1 MTMVAKRTAHVAI
14 AGAGLAGRL
23 LAWRLLGAGVAVSQI
38 DSRARDDRDLAAGVA
53 AAMLAPY
60 AELVVSDAEL
70 FALGEQSL
78 ALWPQWLAELQAQ
91 TGQAVDFHQQGSL
104 VVAHAPD
111 HPGLAHYADLIRY
124 RLPADKR
131 DAVKSLDAAAVAA
144 LEPAFAGRFDR
155 GLWLPLEGQL
165 DNGQLLNA
173 LQLAIAQGMA
183 QTGGQWLERTTVA
196 SVDAH
201 SVHTTDGQAIEADTV
216 VDCRGVA
223 ADWPGL
229 RGVRGEV
236 LTVHCPQ
243 VVLQRP
249 VRLIHPRYML
259 YIVPR
264 AEGRFVIGAT
274 ELESQDTGPVTV
286 RSMLELASAL
296 YSVHPAFGEAH
307 IVRAATSLRPATD
320 DHQPVW
326 AQRDGVWHLNGLYRH
341 GFLVA
346 PAMVQKAERTLLN
359 ALASDAAHAVE
370 MSR

>member
-1 MTMVAKRTAHVAI
+1 MVEPSYGTVAI

-23 LAWRLLGAGVAVSQI
+23 LAWRLLNAGVAVTLV
-38 DSRARDDRDLAAGVA
+38 DARARADRDHAAGVA

-60 AELVVSDAEL
+60 AELVVSDAAL
-70 FALGEQSL
+70 FALGEESL
-78 ALWPQWLAELQAQ
+78 ALWPQWLGALGEQ
-91 TGQAVDFHQQGSL
+91 TGQKVDFHHEGSL

-111 HPGLAHYADLIRY
+111 VPGLAHYADLIRY
-124 RLPADKR
+124 RLPAGER
-131 DAVKSLDAAAVAA
+131 REAVRTLDREGIAE
-144 LEPAFAGRFDR
+144 LEPAISGRFDR
-155 GLWLPLEGQL
+155 GLWLPQEGQL
-165 DNGQLLNA
+165 DNGQLLA
-173 LQLAIAQGMA
+173 VLEDAILRGMA
-183 QTGGQWLERTTVA
+183 RVGGQWLERTTVTRVEA
-196 SVDAH
+196 QAL
-201 SVHTTDGQAIEADTV
+201 HTQEGLTVEADAV
-216 VDCRGVA
+216 VDSRGVA
-223 ADWPGL
+223 ADWPGV

-236 LTVHCPQ
+236 LTVSCPA
-243 VVLQRP
+243 VTLRRP

-264 AEGRFVIGAT
+264 QGGRFVIGAT
-274 ELESQDTGPVTV
+274 ELESQDTGPITV

-346 PAMVQKAERTLLN
+346 PALVQKAERTLLN
-359 ALASDAAHAVE
+359 LLDPEPALSLEAS
-370 MSR
+370 R

>member
-1 MTMVAKRTAHVAI
+1 MANPTSATVAI

-23 LAWRLLGAGVAVSQI
+23 LAWRLLGAGVAVTLV
-38 DSRARDDRDLAAGVA
+38 DARARTDRDHAAGVA

-60 AELVVSDAEL
+60 AELVVSDAHL
-70 FALGEQSL
+70 FALGEEAL
-78 ALWPQWLAELQAQ
+78 ALWPQWLAELRAQ
-91 TGQAVDFHQQGSL
+91 TGKTVDFRHEGSL

-111 HPGLAHYADLIRY
+111 HAGLAHYADLIRY
-124 RLPADKR
+124 RLPAGDR
-131 DAVKSLDAAAVAA
+131 REAVRSLDGAGIAE
-144 LEPAFAGRFDR
+144 LEPAMAGRFER
-155 GLWLPLEGQL
+155 GLWLPQEGQL
-165 DNGQLLNA
+165 DNGQLLDA
-173 LQLAIAQGMA
+173 LEDAILQGMA
-183 QTGGQWLERTTVA
+183 RVGGRWLERTTVDRVEA
-196 SVDAH
+196 QT
-201 SVHTTDGQAIEADTV
+201 VHTLDGVAVRADAV
-216 VDCRGVA
+216 VDCRGVY

-236 LTVHCPQ
+236 LTVSCPA
-243 VVLQRP
+243 VTLRRP

-264 AEGRFVIGAT
+264 SGGRFVIGAT
-274 ELESQDTGPVTV
+274 ELESQDTGPITV

-296 YSVHPAFGEAH
+296 YSVHPAFGEGH

-346 PAMVQKAERTLLN
+346 PAMVQQAERTLLN
-359 ALASDAAHAVE
+359 LLATEPAHDVE
-370 MSR
+370 MRR